1 MRIGLNRNFVVSI
14 FIGLLFMCLQSLRA
28 QPISV
33 GAAVSSQDVF
43 RGEFLVLQVQINGS
57 DSPSEPD
64 TSGLTDFQV
73 QNMGGQTRNS
83 ESITMDFNGK
93 VNRVVKRG
101 YIFSYRVTPRKIGR
115 VLIPS
120 IAVKVNGKT
129 FQTRPIPI
137 QVREPQETDDFK
149 LHLTLSKDKGYV
161 GEPITLTVIWYLGT
175 EARSPQFSLPL
186 LNDSRF
192 RIYSPELERE
202 PRKKYY
208 RITVGGQEVIARTD
222 KDTLNGK
229 TYMTLSFQVILI
241 PQQAGDVSISNATVA
256 FEALVGYRRRTS
268 PLDDFFS
275 DDFFGM
281 GSRGVYKKKVIP
293 ANAITLKVLDLPEG
307 GRPANFV
314 GYVGTYNL
322 ASTATPTQANVGE
335 PITLT
340 VTLSGPEYLKD
351 IELPPLKEQLEL
363 AKNFKI
369 PEEMAEGKIEGK
381 TKIFTQ
387 TIRATNPDIQ
397 AIPSIELA
405 YFDTNNEQYRIA
417 RSQPIPIT
425 IKGTRIVTAQDAEG
439 AALPIVKSE
448 LKEWSKGI
456 AHNYEDISVL
466 ENQQYGLTTL
476 IRSPVWLCVTLGPA
490 AIYLSL
496 LITTVTIRRTKA
508 NPQKRYAKGA
518 LGALRKDLKLLDTT
532 DANQSYRHILESFQR
547 YLGKKLRLT
556 SGAITFRD
564 IEETLRI
571 REVDL
576 ETLTALESL
585 FSDCEAAHY
594 AGHLSDQ
601 ATIEEHRTQAIS
613 LARSLEG
620 KLK

>member
-1 MRIGLNRNFVVSI
+1 MRIGLYKNFVVLI
-14 FIGLLFMCLQSLRA
+14 FIGLMFICQPLRA

-43 RGEFLVLQVQINGS
+43 RGESLVLQIQINGS

-64 TSGLTDFQV
+64 ISGLTDFQV
-73 QNMGGQTRNS
+73 QNLGGQTRNS
-83 ESITMDFNGK
+83 ESITIINGK
-93 VNRVVKRG
+93 MKRVVKRG
-101 YIFSYRVTPRKIGR
+101 YIFSYRVTPQKIGR
-115 VLIPS
+115 VLMPP
-120 IAVKVNGKT
+120 IAVKVDGKT

-137 QVREPQETDDFK
+137 QVREPQETDEFK
-149 LHLTLSKDKGYV
+149 LRLNLSKNKCYV

-175 EARSPQFSLPL
+175 EARGPQFSLPL
-186 LNDSRF
+186 LTDSRF
-192 RIYSPELERE
+192 RFYFPEIERE

-208 RITVGGQEVIARTD
+208 RITVGDQEVIAKSD

-229 TYMTLSFQVILI
+229 TYMTLSFQVIII

-256 FEALVGYRRRTS
+256 FEALIGYRRRTS

-293 ANAITLKVLDLPEG
+293 ANAVPLKVLDLPEK
-307 GRPANFV
+307 GRPVNFV
-314 GYVGTYNL
+314 GHVGTYNL
-322 ASTATPTQANVGE
+322 HATATPTQANVGE

-351 IELPPLKEQLEL
+351 IELPPLKEQPEL

-369 PEEMAEGKIEGK
+369 PEEMAEGK

-397 AIPSIELA
+397 TIPPIELA
-405 YFDTNNEQYRIA
+405 YFDTNIEQYRIA
-417 RSQPIPIT
+417 RSQPIPVT
-425 IKGTRIVTAQDAEG
+425 IKGTHIVTARDAEG
-439 AALPIVKSE
+439 AALPTVKSE

-456 AHNYEDISVL
+456 AYNYEDLSVL
-466 ENQQYGLTTL
+466 ENQQYGLATL
-476 IRSPVWLCVTLGPA
+476 IRSPVWLGLTLGPL

-496 LITTVTIRRTKA
+496 LVTTVSIRRTKA
-508 NPQKRYAKGA
+508 DPDKRYAKGA
-518 LGALRKDLKLLDTT
+518 LGTLRKDLRLLDTT
-532 DANQSYRHILESFQR
+532 DATRAYRHILESFQT

-564 IEETLRI
+564 IEDTLRG
-571 REVDL
+571 RGVGT
-576 ETLTALESL
+576 ETLTAMETL
-585 FSDCEAAHY
+585 FTDCEAAHY
-594 AGHLSDQ
+594 AGHLSDRATLEQHRNQ
-601 ATIEEHRTQAIS
+601 ALS